1 MVQPPDNV
9 AVSELTQSMARVTW
23 NSVSGVL
30 LYHLSVA
37 ANNKPGLPPV
47 IRNVTATAVN
57 ISNLEPCTT
66 YTIGVASINMFLEP
80 GESNNVTYTTSSKSR
95 RSRTFQSKTFDGNH
109 KAVDLCLD
117 VFWMLLDLHNQDF
130 L

>member
-9 AVSELTQSMARVTW
+9 AVSELTQSTARVTW

-30 LYHLSVA
+30 LYHLSVM

-47 IRNVTATAVN
+47 IRNVTAAAVN

-66 YTIGVASINMFLEP
+66 YTIEVASINMFLEP

-95 RSRTFQSKTFDGNH
+95 RSRTFQSKTFD
-109 KAVDLCLD
+109 
-117 VFWMLLDLHNQDF
+117 
-130 L
+130 